1 VNVHDASFDFLPHPI
16 GKIAVGIL
24 KRVRNG
30 EMLLKRDLA
39 LHNLSLSYSPE
50 YLPGYLLKTHRAIGR
65 TAPDQV
71 NTTFTAC
78 CPFSRIVATGFRQ
91 ALAARACSPYIPG
104 TIVRSR

>member
-1 VNVHDASFDFLPHPI
+1 
-16 GKIAVGIL
+16 
-24 KRVRNG
+24 
-30 EMLLKRDLA
+30 MLLKRDLA
-39 LHNLSLSYSPE
+39 LHNLSLSYLPKYLPE
-50 YLPGYLLKTHRAIGR
+50 YLLGYLLKTHRAIGR

-71 NTTFTAC
+71 NTAFTAC